1 MASVSPSSAADPS
14 GEPIPTSAVL
24 MAASKHIGLRCEAE
38 NLDFLRCKKKDP
50 NPEKCLDK
58 GQQVTRCVLGLYV
71 SLSLSLSLI
80 SFYSSYVISICAILL
95 LCLGA
100 ETERNVEE
108 DEEINMSN

>member
-1 MASVSPSSAADPS
+1 MPRQR
-14 GEPIPTSAVL
+14 PTSH
-24 MAASKHIGLRCEAE
+24 SLRSWPV
-38 NLDFLRCKKKDP
+38 R
-50 NPEKCLDK
+50 
-58 GQQVTRCVLGLYV
+58 
-71 SLSLSLSLI
+71 LSLSLSLI